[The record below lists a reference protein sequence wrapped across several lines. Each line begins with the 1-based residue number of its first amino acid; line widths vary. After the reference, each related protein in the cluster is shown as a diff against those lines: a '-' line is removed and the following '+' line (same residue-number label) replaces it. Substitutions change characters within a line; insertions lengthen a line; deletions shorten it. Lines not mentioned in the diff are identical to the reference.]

1 MTNKKIKNLK
11 KNNNL
16 QKGGN
21 VITASVDVVNSITS
35 LGKSIFG
42 EIKAITNIQSD
53 INNAA
58 SPKQGTPNVISGPP
72 TFKAPKL

>member
-1 MTNKKIKNLK
+1 MNDKKFKKIR
-11 KNNNL
+11 NL

-21 VITASVDVVNSITS
+21 VISASVDVVNSMTS

-53 INNAA
+53 INNATT
-58 SPKQGTPNVISGPP
+58 PKQGTPNVISGPP
-72 TFKAPKL
+72 PFNPPKL